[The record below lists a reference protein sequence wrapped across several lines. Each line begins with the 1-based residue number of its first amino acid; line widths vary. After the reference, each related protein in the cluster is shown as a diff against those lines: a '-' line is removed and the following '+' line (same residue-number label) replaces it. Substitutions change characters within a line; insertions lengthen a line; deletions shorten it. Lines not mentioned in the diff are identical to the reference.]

1 MIAKTE
7 EKSKEKAGKEKKIE
21 ETDAEKKVEKKE
33 LKEEKKIE
41 KTEHKEGRKKEVVIP
56 GETIVS
62 GDDYLAG
69 EGTRKEGGDIVSL
82 RFGLADKSG
91 RLIKV
96 IPLSGIYMA
105 RRGNVI
111 IGKVVDVTFNGWLVD
126 IKSPYSSFLS
136 AAEGPRFINKN
147 ELTEFLDIGDM
158 VIAKVFSVKRK
169 GIDLTLRGHGLGK
182 VEGGMIIQINS
193 NKVPRVIGKE
203 GSMINLIKKE
213 TNCEIVVGQNGI
225 IWILGNKV
233 EDELFAEKAI
243 IFVTEKS
250 FISGL
255 TEATQEWIEKEK
267 SKNKSVK
274 EEKKEK
280 EAGKEKEKE

>member
-1 MIAKTE
+1 MILKT
-7 EKSKEKAGKEKKIE
+7 EKAGKEKKIE
-21 ETDAEKKVEKKE
+21 ETNVEEKVEKKE
-33 LKEEKKIE
+33 
-41 KTEHKEGRKKEVVIP
+41 HKETKKREVVVP
-56 GETIVS
+56 GEVVVS
-62 GDDYLAG
+62 GDDFLAG
-69 EGTRKEGGDIVSL
+69 EGTRKEGKDIVSL

-111 IGKVVDVTFNGWLVD
+111 IGKVMDVTFNGWLID

-136 AAEGPRFINKN
+136 AMEGPRFINKN

-158 VIAKVFSVKRK
+158 LVAKVFSVKRK
-169 GIDLTLRGHGLGK
+169 GVDLTLRGHGLGK
-182 VEGGMIIQINS
+182 LEGGMIIQINS

-213 TNCEIVVGQNGI
+213 TNCEIVVGQNGV

-233 EDELFAEKAI
+233 EDELFAKKAI
-243 IFVTEKS
+243 LFVTEKS

-255 TEATQEWIEKEK
+255 TEITQEFIEKEK
-267 SKNKSVK
+267 SKNKPV
-274 EEKKEK
+274 KKEK
-280 EAGKEKEKE
+280 E